1 MTAFTGS
8 SVKPAVLL
16 LLGLIGLSVPA
27 AAQQPSQAQISAI
40 RSSCRADF
48 QAHCSG
54 VQPGGRDALACLQ
67 KNVAA
72 LSPGCRTAVS
82 AVGEASLP
90 KSSEAPAGAAAPTTA
105 ERAAAPATSG
115 PSAGATSAAAPAA
128 TLAPAVPPSAR
139 LVPARP
145 AVPLGM
151 ELALF
156 RRACGEDVQV
166 NCPGA
171 RPGGGEI
178 LACLAVHQARL
189 SPGCRQALAA
199 ARGSM

>member
-1 MTAFTGS
+1 MTTFTRS
-8 SVKPAVLL
+8 RIRPAVLL
-16 LLGLIGLSVPA
+16 LLGLTGLGVPA

-67 KNVAA
+67 KNIAA
-72 LSPGCRTAVS
+72 LSSGCQTAV
-82 AVGEASLP
+82 
-90 KSSEAPAGAAAPTTA
+90 GAAAGPAPQTSAAALAGSAASTTA
-105 ERAAAPATSG
+105 AASPG
-115 PSAGATSAAAPAA
+115 AAAPAA
-128 TLAPAVPPSAR
+128 APAAPAATPAPAAPPSAR
-139 LVPARP
+139 LAPARP
-145 AVPLGM
+145 PLRM

-156 RRACGEDVQV
+156 RRACGRDVYV
-166 NCPGA
+166 NCPGV

-178 LACLAVHQARL
+178 LACLAANQARL
-189 SPGCRQALAA
+189 SPGCRGALVE